1 MLAGRIPPLPR
12 STVCG
17 CQREAESV
25 SRLRVFKAARRAP
38 VFVSAPRRG
47 GSALTPSF
55 SSRELSSQEGRK
67 KGETSQ
73 KQVRRA
79 GREVTNGEEQIYRLR
94 PEETAKQICLIFYI
108 SAEGT
113 NVCVFHTETVI
124 KHTTILPKAAL
135 AHVCSDWSALD
146 TASRSEARGE
156 GVGGAC
162 VREGRRQRRATSYL
176 PLLEGVSG
184 QVASAG
190 RLEERDVPPGLEV
203 ALLLQPGQSSRS
215 EEDLRKDRTSPS
227 ASAGE
232 AQMHAAAKYLSLRT
246 KKTRF

>member
-1 MLAGRIPPLPR
+1 MKEWEEP
-12 STVCG
+12 V
-17 CQREAESV
+17 SV
-25 SRLRVFKAARRAP
+25 EDGD
-38 VFVSAPRRG
+38 RG
-47 GSALTPSF
+47 
-55 SSRELSSQEGRK
+55 
-67 KGETSQ
+67 
-73 KQVRRA
+73 V
-79 GREVTNGEEQIYRLR
+79 
-94 PEETAKQICLIFYI
+94 
-108 SAEGT
+108 
-113 NVCVFHTETVI
+113 
-124 KHTTILPKAAL
+124 
-135 AHVCSDWSALD
+135 
-146 TASRSEARGE
+146 
-156 GVGGAC
+156 
-162 VREGRRQRRATSYL
+162 ATSYL